1 MSAKIIAEF
10 HVKPEQMSE
19 FKKLLVKILPGT
31 RGFAGCIHL
40 EIFEAEEASILFAV
54 SEWDSHDCYDRY
66 LEFRATDGTVEK
78 LTPYLRDAGFQPY
91 KVVDTGI

>member
-19 FKKLLVKILPGT
+19 FKKQLVKILPGT